1 LQTVSARRRIDVK
14 KQIDR
19 HFDSASTGLQSS
31 VPEPYS
37 PSEKQQ
43 LSGRAFAHLP
53 NHQKQ
58 MAQMMRFI

>member
-1 LQTVSARRRIDVK
+1 MSK
-14 KQIDR
+14 NK
-19 HFDSASTGLQSS
+19 STGISIPLQLACSPS
-31 VPEPYS
+31 VSDLRS

-43 LSGRAFAHLP
+43 LSGRAFLHLP